1 VDDRLAFIQTQL
13 WWLMAILIA
22 FVATNIVCMLV
33 NRRRTGG
40 RSAPPFEQMWEMG
53 KIPELEAAATSYLR
67 KYPNNI
73 NARLFLAKSLTS
85 REQYQEALPHMKH
98 LLKIEPTWN
107 KMMQEMIAE
116 VTKRASGS

>member
-1 VDDRLAFIQTQL
+1 
-13 WWLMAILIA
+13 MAV
-22 FVATNIVCMLV
+22 FVTTNVVCMLV
-33 NRRRTGG
+33 NRSRMG
-40 RSAPPFEQMWEMG
+40 RKTAPPFEQMWEMG

-67 KYPNNI
+67 TYPNNI

-85 REQYQEALPHMKH
+85 REQFNEALPHMKH

-116 VTKRASGS
+116 VTKRANGS